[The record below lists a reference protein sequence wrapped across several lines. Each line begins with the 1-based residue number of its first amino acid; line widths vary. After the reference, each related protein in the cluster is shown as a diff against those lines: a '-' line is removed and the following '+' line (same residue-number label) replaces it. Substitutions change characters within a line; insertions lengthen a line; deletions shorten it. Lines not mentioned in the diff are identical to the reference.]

1 MTSSLFPSS
10 APQQPTRG
18 GSLFD
23 LIGMA
28 RSAQGG
34 PAAFAQQLMQTNP
47 QFREFAERN
56 QGKSPEQIAR
66 ENGIDF
72 NQVRGLF
79 G

>member
-1 MTSSLFPSS
+1 MASSLFPSS
-10 APQQPTRG
+10 VPPSRANG
-18 GSLFD
+18 KSLFD

-34 PAAFAQQLMQTNP
+34 PAAFAQQLMRENP

-56 QGKSPEQIAR
+56 QGKSPEQIAS

-72 NQVRGLF
+72 NQVRNLF

>member
-1 MTSSLFPSS
+1 MASSLFPSS
-10 APQQPTRG
+10 APQRPHQG

-34 PAAFAQQLMQTNP
+34 PAAFAQQLMHSNP

-72 NQVRGLF
+72 NQDRSLF